1 MKNAFATAL
10 FTVGL
15 LAAPVALAH
24 QGAKGVVKQRMDAMD
39 EVAANLKAVNGMLRG
54 NQEMDRAA
62 MEAALRQIADHARML
77 PDKFPAGADT
87 APSEA
92 GPAIWTDPEG
102 FSALFVELETAAS
115 AMAGLAPSADTATL
129 GQAFAPVAA
138 TCKACHADY
147 RVNRD

>member
-24 QGAKGVVKQRMDAMD
+24 QGAKGVVKQRMDAMG
-39 EVAANLKAVNGMLRG
+39 EIAANLKAVNGMLRG
-54 NQEMDRAA
+54 TQGMDRAA
-62 MEAALRQIADHARML
+62 METALRQIAEHARML
-77 PDKFPAGADT
+77 PDKFPEGTDA

-102 FSALFVELETAAS
+102 FAALFADLETAAN
-115 AMAGLAPSADTATL
+115 AMAALSASADTAKL
-129 GQAFAPVAA
+129 GQAFGPVAT